1 MRTVS
6 VLIPRYPRVVNGSGA
21 SRPATRLLAML
32 EVLQAHGAV
41 SGREL
46 AERLEVDP
54 RTVRR
59 YAVKLEELGIPVETE
74 RGPYG
79 GYRLRPGFKLPPLM
93 LTDDEATA
101 VVLGLIVSPQTG
113 ISTEGSAADEALAK
127 ILRVLPTELR
137 DRVGALEGSLGW
149 TWTPR
154 KPQPPATEVVLTL
167 AAAIRWKR
175 RALIRYATPG
185 REETDR
191 IVAPYGLVFHAGKWY
206 LAADDERSGEIR
218 TFRVD
223 RVRSAELRPER
234 ASPPE
239 GFDAAEHVERSIA
252 ATPWGWRLE
261 IVFDTTLE
269 EAKRRIPRWVGE
281 PEQIEEG
288 VLLRAHSDDLD
299 AAARMLAS
307 LGWSFTVREP
317 DELRES
323 LRRVADV
330 VWSAASLPRHDSH
343 TDSMSQPVTR

>member
-1 MRTVS
+1 
-6 VLIPRYPRVVNGSGA
+6 
-21 SRPATRLLAML
+21 ML
-32 EVLQAHGAV
+32 EVLQARGTV

-101 VVLGLIVSPQTG
+101 VVLGLIVSRQTG
-113 ISTEGSAADEALAK
+113 ISTAGSAVDEALAK

-154 KPQPPATEVVLTL
+154 EPQPPATEVVLTL
-167 AAAIRWKR
+167 AAAIRRKR

-191 IVAPYGLVFHAGKWY
+191 IVAPYGLVFHAAKWY

-239 GFDAAEHVERSIA
+239 GFDAVEHVERSIA

-269 EAKRRIPRWVGE
+269 EARRRIPRWVGE

-288 VLLRAHSDDLD
+288 GAPPSAFRRPRRGGQDAGVARLAVYGPGAGRAARVAPQSGRGRLGRGGLTLGAGVDRSRLRAMTRVIKS
-299 AAARMLAS
+299 A
-307 LGWSFTVREP
+307 LGGRGC
-317 DELRES
+317 
-323 LRRVADV
+323 RRLT
-330 VWSAASLPRHDSH
+330 SE
-343 TDSMSQPVTR
+343 M

>member
-1 MRTVS
+1 MRTIS
-6 VLIPRYPRVVNGSGA
+6 VLIPRYPRAVNQSGA
-21 SRPATRLLAML
+21 SRPATRLLTML
-32 EVLQAHGAV
+32 EVLQTRGTV

-101 VVLGLIVSPQTG
+101 VVLGLMVSRQTG
-113 ISTEGSAADEALAK
+113 ISTAGSAVDEALAK

-149 TWTPR
+149 TWRPR
-154 KPQPPATEVVLTL
+154 EPQPPATEVVLTL
-167 AAAIRWKR
+167 ASAIRRKR

-185 REETDR
+185 RKETDR
-191 IVAPYGLVFHAGKWY
+191 IVAPYGLVFHAAKWY
-206 LAADDERSGEIR
+206 LAADDGRSGEIR

-223 RVRSAELRPER
+223 RVRSAGLRAER

-239 GFDAAEHVERSIA
+239 GFDPVEHVER
-252 ATPWGWRLE
+252 
-261 IVFDTTLE
+261 
-269 EAKRRIPRWVGE
+269 
-281 PEQIEEG
+281 
-288 VLLRAHSDDLD
+288 
-299 AAARMLAS
+299 
-307 LGWSFTVREP
+307 
-317 DELRES
+317 
-323 LRRVADV
+323 
-330 VWSAASLPRHDSH
+330 
-343 TDSMSQPVTR
+343 

>member
-1 MRTVS
+1 
-6 VLIPRYPRVVNGSGA
+6 
-21 SRPATRLLAML
+21 
-32 EVLQAHGAV
+32 V

-46 AERLEVDP
+46 AARLEVAP

-101 VVLGLIVSPQTG
+101 VVLGLVVSRQVG
-113 ISTEGSAADEALAK
+113 ISIAEAAVDEALAK
-127 ILRVLPTELR
+127 ILRVLPAELR
-137 DRVGALEGSLGW
+137 DRVGALEESLGW
-149 TWTPR
+149 TWSPR
-154 KPQPPATEVVLTL
+154 EGRPPATEVVLTL
-167 AAAIRWKR
+167 ATAIRRRR
-175 RALIRYATPG
+175 RAEIRYATPG
-185 REETDR
+185 REASDR
-191 IVAPYGLVFHAGKWY
+191 IVAPYGIVLHAGRWY

-218 TFRVD
+218 TFRLD
-223 RVRSAELRPER
+223 RVRSAEVRRER
-234 ASPPE
+234 ATPPE
-239 GFDAAEHVERSIA
+239 GFDAVAHVERSIA

-269 EAKRRIPRWVGE
+269 EARRRIPRWVGE
-281 PEQIEEG
+281 PEQIDQG

-307 LGWSFTVREP
+307 LGWPFTVRAP
-317 DELRES
+317 AELRAS

-330 VWSAASLPRHDSH
+330 VAAASAGVSSSAPSRGRSPAARTSAASGPSRRRS
-343 TDSMSQPVTR
+343 

>member
-1 MRTVS
+1 MRTLS
-6 VLIPRYPRVVNGSGA
+6 VLIPRYPRHVNGSGA

-32 EVLQAHGAV
+32 EVLQARGTV

-79 GYRLRPGFKLPPLM
+79 GYRLRPGIKLPPLM

-101 VVLGLIVSPQTG
+101 VVLGLIVSRQTG
-113 ISTEGSAADEALAK
+113 ISTEGSAVEEALTK

-154 KPQPPATEVVLTL
+154 EPQPPATEIVLTL
-167 AAAIRWKR
+167 ASAIGQKR
-175 RALIRYATPG
+175 RVMIRYATPG

-191 IVAPYGLVFHAGKWY
+191 IVAPYGLVFHAAKWY
-206 LAADDERSGEIR
+206 LAADDARSGEIR

-223 RVRSAELRPER
+223 RVRSAELRAER

-239 GFDAAEHVERSIA
+239 GFDAVEHVERSIA
-252 ATPWGWRLE
+252 ATPCGWRLE

-269 EAKRRIPRWVGE
+269 EARRRIPRWVGE

-307 LGWSFTVREP
+307 LGWPFMVREP

-323 LRRVADV
+323 LRKVAEV
-330 VWSAASLPRHDSH
+330 VSSAAS
-343 TDSMSQPVTR
+343 